1 MNAREKRNLADRIAL
16 EHGCE
21 LQPTAFSGTAL
32 MVMRKYQQ
40 GSPLDEARLSK
51 CIAELE
57 AAGVKPRG
65 LVS

>member
-1 MNAREKRNLADRIAL
+1 MTKRDKADKIAL

-21 LQPTAFSGTAL
+21 LQPTAFGGTAL
-32 MVMRKYQQ
+32 AVLPRYQQ
-40 GSPLDEARLSK
+40 GFPLDDTRLAA

-57 AAGVKPRG
+57 SAGVKPDG